1 MIGTFDGGGIWTKN
15 VNGCSEMLQVVFS
28 DAQTSVP
35 VIMDTGVIKFLSGS
49 PYVIKGFEN
58 RFKSKRNKQGKQL
71 QQA

>member
-1 MIGTFDGGGIWTKN
+1 
-15 VNGCSEMLQVVFS
+15 MLQVVFS
-28 DAQTSVP
+28 DAQTSLP